1 MKDERRMNEGN
12 RAKEGE
18 SEKKPSKEKEL
29 EGEIRRR
36 KDERGI

>member
-1 MKDERRMNEGN
+1 MNEGN

-18 SEKKPSKEKEL
+18 SEKKPSQKKGL